1 MKLKVQRTD
10 CILELGGKMS
20 MDEQFETLGEDGGK
34 IYDMAIAI
42 LQRFP
47 RFKEIIISTELSNE
61 QTDNQK
67 GEI

>member
-10 CILELGGKMS
+10 CILELGGKIS
-20 MDEQFETLGEDGGK
+20 MDEQFETLGEDGGT

-61 QTDNQK
+61 QTDNQE

>member
-1 MKLKVQRTD
+1 MKLKIQRTD

-20 MDEQFETLGEDGGK
+20 MDEQFETLGEDGGT

-47 RFKEIIISTELSNE
+47 RFKEIIINTELTE
-61 QTDNQK
+61 DGKDNH
-67 GEI
+67 

>member
-1 MKLKVQRTD
+1 
-10 CILELGGKMS
+10 MS
-20 MDEQFETLGEDGGK
+20 MDEQFETLGEDGGT

>member
-20 MDEQFETLGEDGGK
+20 MDEQFETLGEDGAT

-47 RFKEIIISTELSNE
+47 RFKEIILSTELSNE